1 MSDKNLSK
9 NPKTSQGK
17 SYAQG
22 MSDFFG
28 KDVSSSTPVQ
38 NYEKAIVEKRVGR
51 HLKKNKNPRV

>member
-9 NPKTSQGK
+9 HLKTAQGN

-28 KDVSSSTPVQ
+28 KDVSNSTPVQ

-51 HLKKNKNPRV
+51 PRKKQ